1 MKTYAF
7 CPISPHKINENVA
20 RINGAFTF
28 LILLAFVYSGWFW
41 LIAFLALDF
50 LLRSTRLSPYSPI
63 GIISRQMVKQ
73 LSLPPRMINAGPK
86 IFAARIGLLVS
97 VAILATTILQYPATA
112 IILTSIL
119 GLFSFLEAAFGICV
133 ACKIYPFVYNS
144 LYKPQG

>member
-7 CPISPHKINENVA
+7 CPISAQKINETVA
-20 RINGAFTF
+20 RVNGGITF
-28 LILLAFVYSGWFW
+28 ILLAAFVYSSWFW
-41 LIAFLALDF
+41 LMAFLALDF

-86 IFAARIGLLVS
+86 IFAARIGLIFS
-97 VAILATTILQYPATA
+97 VAILVTTILQYPATA